1 MRVLNNF
8 GLVAAAS
15 HLFDRSQTAT
25 ASFHIDLPHLI
36 AGSSTNSRRSLSRS
50 RVSTTTRNS
59 RQRPGSHAPAGT
71 SAIDVSSTTLVT
83 LTTDMSLQKDKNAV
97 SDYETALSLLEHNPP
112 EQRLDDCWSKIRSAR
127 NISEDQKISCDLRF
141 VSYPYLAYNTVAEI
155 VTVVTVPRDLHEGP
169 AVKLGSMILTGAQ
182 EYLSSHGAGASL
194 IESIVNFG
202 STTLMGRYGGY
213 AKSKKQGDGTIKYKR
228 SGAQAKVMIAI
239 EVGYSEHYTALC
251 RDKDLW
257 IEGQHVKV
265 CILVCLDESPR
276 FRNPDTRYEHDTN
289 VDVEMDEMAQGVAES
304 VERDSSQSYYA
315 FIEVWRANKR
325 QPTRYQLIQNIWSSN
340 RLPKSIGLKMSDFV
354 PDEDLEAAN
363 IPDGSLSFD
372 GSLYVHL
379 LRTFMETT
387 AEERY
392 QEFISP

>member
-50 RVSTTTRNS
+50 RAHMHPRE
-59 RQRPGSHAPAGT
+59 T
-71 SAIDVSSTTLVT
+71 SPIDVSSTTLVT

-112 EQRLDDCWSKIRSAR
+112 EQRLDVHLPYSEYLKLEDCWSKIRSAR
-127 NISEDQKISCDLRF
+127 NIPEDQK
-141 VSYPYLAYNTVAEI
+141 YPYLAYNTVAEI

-169 AVKLGSMILTGAQ
+169 AVDLGSMIMTSAQ

-202 STTLMGRYGGY
+202 STTAMGRYGGY
-213 AKSKKQGDGTIKYKR
+213 AKSKKQGDGTIKHKR
-228 SGAQAKVMIAI
+228 SGAQAK
-239 EVGYSEHYTALC
+239 HYTALC

-257 IEGQHVKV
+257 LEGQHVKV
-265 CILVCLDESPR
+265 CILLCLDESPR
-276 FRNPDTRYEHDTN
+276 FRNPDTRYEHVTN
-289 VDVEMDEMAQGVAES
+289 VDGVAES
-304 VERDSSQSYYA
+304 VERDSSQSYYGHIEYRGHKWVGNLTKA

-325 QPTRYQLIQNIWSSN
+325 RPTRYQLIQNTWSSN

-372 GSLYVHL
+372 GSSYVHL
-379 LRTFMETT
+379 LRKSMETT
-387 AEERY
+387 AEERFE
-392 QEFISP
+392 EFISP